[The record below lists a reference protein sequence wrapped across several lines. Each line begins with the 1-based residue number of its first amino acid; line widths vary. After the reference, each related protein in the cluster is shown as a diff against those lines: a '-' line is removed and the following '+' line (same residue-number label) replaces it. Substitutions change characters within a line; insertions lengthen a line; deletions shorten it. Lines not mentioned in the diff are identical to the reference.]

1 MKAILKMIYLMDME
15 NIQVKSI
22 IIMEIIYVIKK
33 MEKEG

>member
-1 MKAILKMIYLMDME
+1 MKAILKMIYLMDMD